1 MRNFFFISFLP
12 SFTKS
17 CVESLPNEVLT
28 VISRKLF
35 TLRHYGFFHSQFPN
49 NVKIPSS
56 LQIRCWE
63 VNEPEKWFPSE
74 ELGALRARRMER
86 ENLTEECFKL
96 LQGMTDAQKTELV
109 GGSKDQKDTPS
120 KSASTAE
127 KSALSKD
134 IQVGAIEFCLALTSR
149 RTFLNHSFAS
159 MKAKDLMKTQYPM
172 EDLPLSS
179 LGEPLKR

>member
-1 MRNFFFISFLP
+1 
-12 SFTKS
+12 
-17 CVESLPNEVLT
+17 
-28 VISRKLF
+28 
-35 TLRHYGFFHSQFPN
+35 
-49 NVKIPSS
+49 
-56 LQIRCWE
+56 
-63 VNEPEKWFPSE
+63 
-74 ELGALRARRMER
+74 MER

-96 LQGMTDAQKTELV
+96 LQGMTDAQKIELV

-134 IQVGAIEFCLALTSR
+134 IQVSAIEFCLTLTSG
-149 RTFLNHSFAS
+149 RTFLNHSFAL

-172 EDLPLSS
+172 GDLPLSN